1 MRNYK
6 FAAFVMTYERSAIIL
21 DTIKKLQSQTFPPEV
36 ILIVDNSAS
45 NLTKDLIQDQAFQDV
60 IYHQVGY
67 NSGPAG
73 AAYYGLKE
81 LTRSGYD
88 WIYWGDDDNP
98 PRNRHVIEDLFSGIG
113 YLAQRNFKLGV
124 IGEKGGKF
132 NLNTGRIRSLSNSEL
147 QKNKY
152 IEVDSI
158 PGGHSMIVNSQV
170 IKDGILPDPE
180 LFFGF
185 EEFDFCLKVQKAGYK
200 LFVDAEKW
208 YRIRALA
215 NNAAINY
222 QWKHTN
228 LGADTLIRRE
238 YYSTR
243 NLLRIF
249 YNQHLYY
256 SFIILVTKSLGK
268 MIYGFRFGSKYGSK
282 MFKLQRF
289 ALRDFIKNQYGE
301 LKESL

>member
-1 MRNYK
+1 MKNYK

-36 ILIVDNSAS
+36 ILIVDNSTS
-45 NLTKDLIQDQAFQDV
+45 YLTKNLFQDQAFQDV
-60 IYHQVGY
+60 IYYHVGY

-81 LTRSGYD
+81 LTRLGYK

-98 PRNRHVIEDLFSGIG
+98 PRDTFVIEDLFMGIAK
-113 YLAQRNFKLGV
+113 LTQSNFKLGI
-124 IGEKGGKF
+124 IGEKGGIF
-132 NLNTGRIRSLSNSEL
+132 NTKTGRIRSLSNSEL

-208 YRIRALA
+208 YKIRELA
-215 NNAAINY
+215 SNTVIDY

-228 LGADTLIRRE
+228 LGDDTLIRRE

-249 YNQHLYY
+249 YKHHLYY
-256 SFIILVTKSLGK
+256 SFVIHVTKSLGK
-268 MIYGFRFGSKYGSK
+268 MIYGLKFGSKYGSK

-301 LKESL
+301 LKESF